1 LKQSEFRGYRT
12 ALTAA
17 FIAAA
22 GLGAVILG
30 ASIVVEIFFHPKQRA
45 PVPVASL
52 ADCTRDVTGLL
63 QRLAEAKAGLELD
76 AVKGQAGDLSGRWDA
91 FAAGWQTD
99 WEAVGDRCGFRQ
111 PAEAFGDE
119 AYDRLARVHENLS
132 TTRLKFAAL
141 LSRFAKDV
149 LPDVTDMRSALS
161 KVSRHE

>member
-12 ALTAA
+12 ALTAG
-17 FIAAA
+17 FITAA

-30 ASIVVEIFFHPKQRA
+30 ASIVAEIFIHPKQRA
-45 PVPVASL
+45 PVASL
-52 ADCTRDVTGLL
+52 ADCKRDVTSLL
-63 QRLAEAKAGLELD
+63 ERLAEVHAGLELD
-76 AVKGQAGDLSGRWDA
+76 AVKGPAGDLSARWDA

-99 WEAVGDRCGFRQ
+99 WETVGDRCGFRQ
-111 PAEAFGDE
+111 PADTLGDE